1 MSISHKIIIIIFLL
15 NTLGSLILLLLFNA
29 SVRYLK
35 TNNVPTCK
43 AKPFQEFCQQFDIAH
58 STGISYT
65 ALGQSFVGRANGQLK
80 HYLKTEEGE

>member
-43 AKPFQEFCQQFDIAH
+43 AKPFQEFCQQFDITHYMAFH
-58 STGISYT
+58 MVLRVNLLWREPMDKFNII
-65 ALGQSFVGRANGQLK
+65 LK
-80 HYLKTEEGE
+80 